1 MFLGRRRRKK
11 TLFRVW
17 SIKSVP
23 PFRVS
28 EESFLRLK
36 RTLGRIKTK
45 EIEVRGSGKR
55 STRALNTA
63 LNDAQGNTTFYVE
76 VILIDRFI
84 AVLIS

>member
-1 MFLGRRRRKK
+1 M
-11 TLFRVW
+11 
-17 SIKSVP
+17 
-23 PFRVS
+23 
-28 EESFLRLK
+28 E